1 MVSGVSSG
9 ASRADLA
16 QQMQAMREAMFQKA
30 DTDGSGGLSL
40 SEFAFAG
47 PSAGTAGSA
56 ASAADAAG
64 TQASTAPLPPP
75 PDPPPGVSSSGGS
88 GSSTGA
94 AMSSDTFATLLS
106 AQEDD
111 GTGATAAGTTGNTTG
126 RTAADLFGSLD
137 TDGDGSLSETGLE
150 AGLASAPPPP
160 PPGAEGG
167 LGPMLSAQEDA
178 SSSDASQQ
186 NIRDLARQFI
196 AAIRNALDLQS
207 ATSAAT
213 A

>member
-30 DTDGSGGLSL
+30 DTDGSG
-40 SEFAFAG
+40 
-47 PSAGTAGSA
+47 
-56 ASAADAAG
+56 
-64 TQASTAPLPPP
+64 
-75 PDPPPGVSSSGGS
+75 
-88 GSSTGA
+88 SSTGV
-94 AMSSDTFATLLS
+94 AMSSDTLATLLS

-111 GTGATAAGTTGNTTG
+111 GTGTTAAGTTGNTPG
-126 RTAADLFGSLD
+126 NTAADFFGSLD
-137 TDGDGSLSETGLE
+137 TDGDDSLSETGLE

-186 NIRDLARQFI
+186 NIRDLARHFI
-196 AAIRNALDLQS
+196 AAIQNLSLIHI
-207 ATSAAT
+207 
-213 A
+213 

>member
-1 MVSGVSSG
+1 
-9 ASRADLA
+9 
-16 QQMQAMREAMFQKA
+16 
-30 DTDGSGGLSL
+30 
-40 SEFAFAG
+40 
-47 PSAGTAGSA
+47 
-56 ASAADAAG
+56 
-64 TQASTAPLPPP
+64 
-75 PDPPPGVSSSGGS
+75 
-88 GSSTGA
+88 
-94 AMSSDTFATLLS
+94 MSSDMLATLLS

-126 RTAADLFGSLD
+126 STAADLFGSLD
-137 TDGDGSLSETGLE
+137 TDSDGSLSETELE

-186 NIRDLARQFI
+186 NIQDLARQFI
-196 AAIRNALDLQS
+196 AAIQNALGQQS

>member
-40 SEFAFAG
+40 SEFALAG

-56 ASAADAAG
+56 ASAADTAG
-64 TQASTAPLPPP
+64 TQASTAPPPP
-75 PDPPPGVSSSGGS
+75 PPGPPPGVSSSGGS

-94 AMSSDTFATLLS
+94 AMSSDTLATLLS

-111 GTGATAAGTTGNTTG
+111 GTGATAAGTTGS
-126 RTAADLFGSLD
+126 TAADLFGSLD
-137 TDGDGSLSETGLE
+137 TDGDGSLSETELE

-186 NIRDLARQFI
+186 NIQDLARQFI
-196 AAIRNALDLQS
+196 AAIRNALGQQS